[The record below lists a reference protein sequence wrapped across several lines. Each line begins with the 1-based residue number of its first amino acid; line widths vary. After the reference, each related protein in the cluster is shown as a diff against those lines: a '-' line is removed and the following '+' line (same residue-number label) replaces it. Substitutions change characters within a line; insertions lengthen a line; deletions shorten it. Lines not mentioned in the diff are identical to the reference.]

1 MKLETRAVVKRYG
14 AFTALDGASFQTGD
28 DARVVALLGPSGGGK
43 STLLRVLG
51 GLLVPEEGDV
61 LVDGQAVP
69 HDPEGAL
76 AVLRQNG
83 FVFQGYNLFPHLTA
97 LQNVTLPLTVVH
109 GQSEAKARERALE
122 LLTRLGLA
130 EHLHKRPA
138 ELSGGQQQRAAIARA
153 LASRPRLLLLDEPTS
168 ALDPVMTGEVLDVI
182 RELAHEGQQ
191 IVLATHEL
199 SFARQVADWVVF
211 LAQGQVI
218 ESCPAIKF
226 FDDPLSSLAK
236 EYLTALSKYR

>member
-1 MKLETRAVVKRYG
+1 MKLEARAVVKRYG

-51 GLLVPEEGDV
+51 GLLVPEEGAV
-61 LVDGQAVP
+61 LVNGKELP
-69 HDPEGAL
+69 HDEAGTL
-76 AVLRQNG
+76 QVLRQNG

-97 LQNVTLPLTVVH
+97 LQNVTLPLTSVH
-109 GQSEAKARERALE
+109 GQGPEAAHQRAIE

-130 EHLHKRPA
+130 SHLRKRPA

-191 IVLATHEL
+191 IVLATHEI
-199 SFARQVADWVVF
+199 SFARLVADWVVF
-211 LAQGQVI
+211 LANGQVV
-218 ESCPAIKF
+218 ESCPAVKF
-226 FDDPLSSLAK
+226 FDDPTSSYAK
-236 EYLTALSKYR
+236 DYLTALTKYR

>member
-109 GQSEAKARERALE
+109 GQSEPKAQERALE

-153 LASRPRLLLLDEPTS
+153 LASKPRLLLLDEPTS